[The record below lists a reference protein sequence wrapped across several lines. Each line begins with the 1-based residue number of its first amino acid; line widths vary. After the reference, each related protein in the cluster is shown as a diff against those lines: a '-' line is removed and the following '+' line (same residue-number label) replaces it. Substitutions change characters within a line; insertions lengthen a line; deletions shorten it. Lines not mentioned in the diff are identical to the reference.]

1 MRWKLAVG
9 AMALGFVA
17 SGLAGAVTP
26 ALPRNKAPADAKV
39 FIVSPA
45 DGATVDEDFEVVFG
59 ASGVAIVPAGDHR
72 PDSGHHHLLIDVDE
86 LPPLALPI
94 PGDARHVHFGKGQTS
109 TELHL
114 APGTHTLQLDLG
126 DALHMQFDPPVV
138 SPRIT
143 VHVVAKPAP

>member
-1 MRWKLAVG
+1 MRWKLAMG
-9 AMALGFVA
+9 AMALAFVA

-26 ALPRNKAPADAKV
+26 APPRPKAPADARV

-45 DGATVDEDFEVVFG
+45 DRATVGEDFEVKFG
-59 ASGVAIVPAGDHR
+59 ASGIAIVPAGDNR

-86 LPPLALPI
+86 LPPLDLPI
-94 PGDARHVHFGKGQTS
+94 PADARHVHFGKGQTS